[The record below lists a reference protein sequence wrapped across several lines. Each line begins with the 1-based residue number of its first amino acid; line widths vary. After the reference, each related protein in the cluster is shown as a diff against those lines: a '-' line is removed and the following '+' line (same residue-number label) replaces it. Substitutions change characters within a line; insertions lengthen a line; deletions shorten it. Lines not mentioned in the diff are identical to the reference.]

1 MRNGFR
7 FAWRELG
14 IPLRDFFLGFDFK
27 RIQQIVGLDAL
38 SFAPGHLDMR
48 TLAVLRGNFH
58 AQLLGACGC

>member
-14 IPLRDFFLGFDFK
+14 IPLHDFFLGFDFK

-48 TLAVLRGNFH
+48 TLAVLGGNFH